1 MKISKIITL
10 KENDINLGMNDLDT
24 VFSHEGFA
32 YIKTINCKKM
42 DECLKKIKN
51 LKFKAKGIMVQFIIN
66 EDYPIIELQK
76 FMDTIY
82 TLSHQNADIIMGTKT
97 VENKDIK
104 INLIFTGINLE

>member
-10 KENDINLGMNDLDT
+10 KEDDINLDMNDLDT
-24 VFSHEGFA
+24 IFSHEGFA

-42 DECLKKIKN
+42 DECLKEIKN
-51 LKFKAKGIMVQFIIN
+51 LKFKAKGIIIKFIIN
-66 EDYPIIELQK
+66 ENYPIIKLQK

-82 TLSHQNADIIMGTKT
+82 TLSHQDADIIMGTET

-104 INLIFTGINLE
+104 INLIFTGIDLE

>member
-1 MKISKIITL
+1 MKISKIINI
-10 KENDINLGMNDLDT
+10 KENNINLDINDLDI

-42 DECLKKIKN
+42 NECLKEIKN
-51 LKFKAKGIMVQFIIN
+51 LKFKAKGIMVKFIIN

-82 TLSHQNADIIMGTKT
+82 TLSYQDADIIMGTET
-97 VENKDIK
+97 IENKKIK
-104 INLIFTGINLE
+104 INLIFTGIDLE